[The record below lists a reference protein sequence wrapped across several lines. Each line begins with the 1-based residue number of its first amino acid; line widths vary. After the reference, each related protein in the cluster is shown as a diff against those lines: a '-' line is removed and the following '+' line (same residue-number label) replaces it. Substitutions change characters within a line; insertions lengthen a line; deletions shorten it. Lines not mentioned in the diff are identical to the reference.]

1 MPIFQEDPDGPLLPT
16 SSTKKIPYHD
26 YPMQDNSAESVADFN
41 HGPLP
46 PLFNWKMTEVL
57 PSEVAPSSEPSGA
70 VTSNRAELI
79 ERIKRGESPTWVPK
93 QSVRKG
99 R

>member
-1 MPIFQEDPDGPLLPT
+1 MPIFQEDPDHPFLPT
-16 SSTKKIPYHD
+16 PSAKKIPYHD
-26 YPMQDNSAESVADFN
+26 YATQNHSGESAANFS
-41 HGPLP
+41 HGLVPTRL
-46 PLFNWKMTEVL
+46 NWKMTERLSGEVL
-57 PSEVAPSSEPSGA
+57 PSNEAGGT

-93 QSVRKG
+93 QPVRKE